1 MQTTGFQRDNYI
13 AALLI
18 PGAETILERLEG
30 PNSGSLRSS
39 TGKISYFDTPREGGV
54 YKIGVSYGGS
64 PTTETVLVLPL
75 SGASVDAVVLADI
88 GRAEDA
94 VAYMNSHYSAMQR
107 QRPAFGLQWF
117 NNNGMG
123 DYLGRVDSVA
133 RPTTW
138 LYNQVND
145 DTGMGAVATWRGL
158 PIRIAKLS
166 NFLVG
171 YATKRIGVW
180 SVSRALSQGIGTSND
195 TSATL
200 SWDAGVSVANGAE
213 YDPTVSSMVTNAWR
227 VGDQKV
233 KRLWP
238 NNSESDN
245 HASGLLPINYNTQ
258 FISPGFT
265 ERRP

>member
-1 MQTTGFQRDNYI
+1 MTPDRVVHSGNKKFTIGEIESVDLWSDKGGVSANPPPFPGQTIAEFDVTNSASPNKHYPIFFNDVVDENIVVQPYVVEYRVSTLP

-123 DYLGRVDSVA
+123 DYLGRVD
-133 RPTTW
+133 
-138 LYNQVND
+138 L
-145 DTGMGAVATWRGL
+145 GL
-158 PIRIAKLS
+158 
-166 NFLVG
+166 
-171 YATKRIGVW
+171 
-180 SVSRALSQGIGTSND
+180 
-195 TSATL
+195 
-200 SWDAGVSVANGAE
+200 
-213 YDPTVSSMVTNAWR
+213 
-227 VGDQKV
+227 
-233 KRLWP
+233 
-238 NNSESDN
+238 
-245 HASGLLPINYNTQ
+245 
-258 FISPGFT
+258 SPVF
-265 ERRP
+265 EP